1 MESGINRES
10 QKKQEKNKKKKDRQ
24 VYSQWYKTEMQTL
37 LNMRQKPK
45 ERLKYPNQV
54 AINGERKET
63 EKKDYFSLIHFVISI
78 TLSP

>member
-1 MESGINRES
+1 
-10 QKKQEKNKKKKDRQ
+10 
-24 VYSQWYKTEMQTL
+24 MQTL